1 MARVVAEFVGIT
13 DDYRI
18 IYKIICLGMG
28 RNILMADKK
37 DPFTFRERMG
47 IRILIIMLKIVSP
60 WQYSHEF
67 TKQVEELEKMV
78 REA

>member
-1 MARVVAEFVGIT
+1 
-13 DDYRI
+13 
-18 IYKIICLGMG
+18 
-28 RNILMADKK
+28 MADKK